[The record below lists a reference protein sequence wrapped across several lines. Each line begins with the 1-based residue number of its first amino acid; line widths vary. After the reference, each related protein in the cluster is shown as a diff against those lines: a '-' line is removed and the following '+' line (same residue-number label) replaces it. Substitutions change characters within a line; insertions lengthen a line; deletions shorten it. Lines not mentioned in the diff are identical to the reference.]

1 MLLMASILNTLI
13 SGTSGFLLSSRV
25 LSGTD
30 VDGSLLDAIPFS
42 LVWNVSGSR
51 WNMLEL
57 ILEMILFPR

>member
-1 MLLMASILNTLI
+1 MLLVTSILNTLI
-13 SGTSGFLLSSRV
+13 SGTRGFLLSSSV

-51 WNMLEL
+51 WNMLQL
-57 ILEMILFPR
+57 ILGLILFPQ